1 MNNVRNLMQSQT
13 AKSAQVRIANPETE
27 DKFTVVERKIIVP
40 SMLQNIGVKGDE
52 SAETVEFEM
61 SRYYDLV
68 DLTQHNLY
76 IDFINAGGES
86 DFYLV
91 PNINTTLDTMNFDWI
106 ISDKVTK
113 FSGTVKF
120 ALRFET
126 VTENKITYSW
136 HSEIAQFN
144 VLDGL
149 SVTGEIAEKYP
160 DALQAF
166 EAKITGIESRIKTL
180 EQNGTPG
187 GADAR
192 EIELQKS
199 ETAIQWRYVGDT
211 LWTDLVMLAE
221 ITGAD
226 GAPGEQGPKG
236 ETGEAGPEGPQ
247 GETGPAGADGK
258 SAYQYAQDG
267 GYTGTEEGF
276 VQRLLQSG
284 IKSIVGTNDAPV
296 NAWELEPG
304 IYQLHGKMMADS
316 NTAVTA
322 LNHNY
327 ILFAIRQSTY
337 GSNIVYLFSDDIG
350 GLKIIFPDADESF
363 STSYVDSSELE
374 NCQFVSRKWEMPAS
388 ETTAAIWPDD
398 FYIWPEMTSLTLSFI
413 VPESGIANIVYEY
426 HWMFTSGA
434 TPTEL
439 VLPDTVRVPS
449 GFVIEA
455 NKIYEM
461 SVLENRLTYQSWDW
475 EAEA

>member
-1 MNNVRNLMQSQT
+1 MITVVFNSGETRKN
-13 AKSAQVRIANPETE
+13 AKGLWQYSYGQVLRIQGLSLPPAVEIHFALQEKGGSAVTRIGATENGITDVVIPDSMLKNDGLAADYKIYAWIYFTSEESGETKYMITLQVKSRPEPETYDADEDTPVSGGTMAAILSAVNRIAAGKADNLKYQDSILRLLSGDTE
-27 DKFTVVERKIIVP
+27 LARVLI
-40 SMLQNIGVKGDE
+40 
-52 SAETVEFEM
+52 A
-61 SRYYDLV
+61 
-68 DLTQHNLY
+68 
-76 IDFINAGGES
+76 AG
-86 DFYLV
+86 
-91 PNINTTLDTMNFDWI
+91 
-106 ISDKVTK
+106 
-113 FSGTVKF
+113 SGT
-120 ALRFET
+120 
-126 VTENKITYSW
+126 
-136 HSEIAQFN
+136 
-144 VLDGL
+144 
-149 SVTGEIAEKYP
+149 
-160 DALQAF
+160 
-166 EAKITGIESRIKTL
+166 
-180 EQNGTPG
+180 G

-192 EIELQKS
+192 EIELQKG
-199 ETAIQWRYVGDT
+199 ETAIQWRYAGDEE
-211 LWTDLVMLAE
+211 WTDLVTLAE

-226 GAPGEQGPKG
+226 GVPGEQGPKG
-236 ETGEAGPEGPQ
+236 ETGAAGPEGPQ

-363 STSYVDSSELE
+363 STGYVDSSELE

-398 FYIWPEMTSLTLSFI
+398 FYIWPEMTSLTVSF
-413 VPESGIANIVYEY
+413 VAPESNIANIVHEY
-426 HWMFTSGA
+426 HWRFTSGA

-461 SVLENRLTYQSWDW
+461 SVLENCLTYQSWDW